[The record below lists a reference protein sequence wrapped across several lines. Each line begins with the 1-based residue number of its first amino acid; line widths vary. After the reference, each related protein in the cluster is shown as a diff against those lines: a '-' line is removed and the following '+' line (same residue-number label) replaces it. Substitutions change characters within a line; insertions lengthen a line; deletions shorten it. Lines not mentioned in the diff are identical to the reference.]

1 MIVHC
6 SLWKF
11 KEGTPQSVV
20 EEAVREWRALLGGV
34 PSIRRIEVGPD
45 LGDWP
50 ENYDIAALVYFDSA
64 KGYEEYRDDPVHL
77 EFGYKY
83 LVPHVEDLHMRAA
96 VQFELPA
103 AEGSAHG

>member
-11 KEGTPQSVV
+11 KDGTPRAVV
-20 EEAVREWRALLGGV
+20 EEAVSEWRALLGRV

-45 LGDWP
+45 LGNWP
-50 ENYDIAALVYFDSA
+50 ENYDIAALIYFDSA
-64 KGYEEYRDDPVHL
+64 KGYEEYREDPVHL

-83 LVPHVEDLHMRAA
+83 LVPNVEGLEMRAA

-103 AEGSAHG
+103 AEDLAAG